1 MKRKVIIYFLLSIFL
16 FSVIGVPVAV
26 HYCQMMNSVSF
37 QSCSLCEKESSNCCK
52 ENDYGMSINSS
63 WDGLCCNTKFV
74 AEPSN
79 EKYISS
85 SFNIQ
90 NIDAKIYL
98 FTLRP
103 DHSLSE
109 IVTKRSVISDIS
121 PPSNYSNY
129 LYLTNSIL
137 LI

>member
-1 MKRKVIIYFLLSIFL
+1 MKLKVITYFLVLVFL
-16 FSVIGVPVAV
+16 FSTIGVPVTL
-26 HYCQMMNSVSF
+26 HYCQMMHSVSF
-37 QSCSLCEKESSNCCK
+37 QSCGMCEKESSNCCQ
-52 ENDYGMSINSS
+52 ENDYGTSINSS
-63 WDGLCCNTKFV
+63 GGGLCCSTKFV

-85 SFNIQ
+85 SIDIQ
-90 NIDAKIYL
+90 NIDVKIYM
-98 FTLRP
+98 FTMP
-103 DHSLSE
+103 ADHSLSE
-109 IVTKRSVISDIS
+109 IVNKRSVISDIS